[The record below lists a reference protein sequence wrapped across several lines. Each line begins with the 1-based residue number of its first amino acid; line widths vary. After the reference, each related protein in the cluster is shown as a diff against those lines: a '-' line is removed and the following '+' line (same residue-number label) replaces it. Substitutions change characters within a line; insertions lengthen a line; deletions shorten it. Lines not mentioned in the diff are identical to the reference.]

1 MDAAAEGSLRP
12 LVSGSVSGLHITT
25 RGSASIFSY
34 AFKGPLHHL
43 ADLAF
48 P

>member
-25 RGSASIFSY
+25 RGVRQHILVRIQ
-34 AFKGPLHHL
+34 GPLHHL
-43 ADLAF
+43 AEFAF